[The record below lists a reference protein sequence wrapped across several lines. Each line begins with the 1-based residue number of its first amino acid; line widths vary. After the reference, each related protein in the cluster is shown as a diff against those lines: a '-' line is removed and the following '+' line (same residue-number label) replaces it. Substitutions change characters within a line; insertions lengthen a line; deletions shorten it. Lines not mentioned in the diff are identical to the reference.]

1 MSKKN
6 HKRDQARKAKKMD
19 AREKRLSRIQFP
31 IDPALQ
37 MKAARASMSL
47 SKALS
52 FQLITPAQ
60 LQAILPDEL
69 DLATAKGRDL
79 TEAILGLDDM
89 GWRLLEGLMMRT
101 VNKFRPKKN

>member
-6 HKRDQARKAKKMD
+6 HRRDQARRE

-31 IDPALQ
+31 VDPALQ
-37 MKAARASMSL
+37 MKAARAAMSL
-47 SKALS
+47 GKALS

-69 DLATAKGRDL
+69 DLATAQGRDL
-79 TEAILGLDDM
+79 TEAIMGLDDM
-89 GWRLLEGLMMRT
+89 GWRLLDGLMMRT
-101 VNKFRPKKN
+101 VNRVRAGR